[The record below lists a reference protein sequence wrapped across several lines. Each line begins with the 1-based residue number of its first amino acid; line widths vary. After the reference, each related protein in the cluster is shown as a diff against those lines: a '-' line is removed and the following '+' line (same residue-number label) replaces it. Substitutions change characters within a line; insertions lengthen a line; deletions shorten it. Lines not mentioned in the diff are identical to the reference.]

1 MPLNDYH
8 DYTVIK
14 RCKEKTPFYTYKID
28 FVLSQ
33 LTLTDKGQWLRTK
46 VRSL

>member
-33 LTLTDKGQWLRTK
+33 LTLTDKGQ
-46 VRSL
+46 